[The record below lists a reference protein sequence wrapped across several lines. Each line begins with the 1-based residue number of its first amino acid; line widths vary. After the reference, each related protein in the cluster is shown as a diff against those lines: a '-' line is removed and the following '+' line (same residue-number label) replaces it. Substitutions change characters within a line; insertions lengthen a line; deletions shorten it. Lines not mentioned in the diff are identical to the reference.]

1 MQLALGRAPGLTA
14 QQLRGALAALGDA
27 SDGGAP
33 PAGDSLPALFRQC
46 RSSLQALGLPAPAGA
61 ALLSPDRARIEADR
75 RWIESGRI
83 QLVDACSARYPPQ
96 LLRTAGAPALLYVM
110 GDAACLAA
118 PQLAMV
124 GSRSP
129 TLPGRRTAHDFAARL
144 SAAGLTITS
153 GLAVGIDGASH
164 EGALDSAAPTV
175 AVLGSGLDAIF
186 PREHRALAERI
197 ASQGALVS
205 QFPPGTPPI
214 RSNFPRRNRIISGL
228 TLGTLV
234 VEAAR
239 HSGSLITARLA
250 LQQRRRVFAVPG
262 SIQNPLSRGCHA
274 LIRSGAILVESADQI
289 LRELKFRKAKQCF
302 GDTVADPDAAGGSAF
317 WLDKDYK
324 ILLDALGFEPASVD
338 DLVQRTGF
346 PSQSVTSMLLFL
358 ELEDIVGLHS
368 GGRYLRL

>member
-1 MQLALGRAPGLTA
+1 M
-14 QQLRGALAALGDA
+14 
-27 SDGGAP
+27 
-33 PAGDSLPALFRQC
+33 
-46 RSSLQALGLPAPAGA
+46 
-61 ALLSPDRARIEADR
+61 
-75 RWIESGRI
+75 
-83 QLVDACSARYPPQ
+83 
-96 LLRTAGAPALLYVM
+96 
-110 GDAACLAA
+110 
-118 PQLAMV
+118 
-124 GSRSP
+124 
-129 TLPGRRTAHDFAARL
+129 
-144 SAAGLTITS
+144 
-153 GLAVGIDGASH
+153 
-164 EGALDSAAPTV
+164 
-175 AVLGSGLDAIF
+175 GSGLDAIF
-186 PREHRALAERI
+186 PREHRSLATRI
-197 ASQGALVS
+197 AGQGALVS

-214 RSNFPRRNRIISGL
+214 RANFPRRNRVISGL
-228 TLGTLV
+228 ALGTLV

-324 ILLDALGFEPASVD
+324 ILLEALGFEPASVD

-346 PSQSVTSMLLFL
+346 PSQSVTSMLIFL
-358 ELEDIVGLHS
+358 ELEDIVGWHA